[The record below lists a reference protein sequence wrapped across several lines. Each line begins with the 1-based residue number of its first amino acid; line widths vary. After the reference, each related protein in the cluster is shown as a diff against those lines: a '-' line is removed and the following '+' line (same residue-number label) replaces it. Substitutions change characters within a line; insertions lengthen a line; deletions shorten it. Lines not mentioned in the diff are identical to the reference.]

1 MQRAHSDVRI
11 LTGKAFSFFS
21 VDDVEGFLR
30 GKTIFDVK
38 TFPFSIDPDKGIDS
52 KTVHFGKILNDAAV
66 TVEPHQLMKAFRC
79 EGEKIPDMR
88 VVFDIC
94 AGIRLLGM
102 DEIGK
107 LHGVADKKTGRLK
120 PTTS

>member
-38 TFPFSIDPDKGIDS
+38 PFTFSIDPDKGIDT

-107 LHGVADKKTGRLK
+107 LHGVADKKDRK
-120 PTTS
+120 A